1 MRKPQTPEKKEEML
15 RIGSRLNQIRREA
28 GLSLSDVADRLSREY
43 GANTNKGM
51 ISKYE
56 NGIHEPSASTIY
68 CLSRIFGVSSDYI
81 MCRTDE
87 KYEPAPTQGAEATGY
102 CVKLFT
108 SMTDRDEGVQDESKT
123 VLIPK
128 EWLVG
133 GREYFAYRVKGGR
146 AAPRYFD
153 GDIIIFERKI
163 KTRKEQVALVSV
175 GDAEAGL
182 CLITKKRT
190 GKIIKPLDPAYDSHF
205 YSTEE
210 IAEIPVKILGV
221 AVELRRQ
228 DFED

>member
-1 MRKPQTPEKKEEML
+1 MARV
-15 RIGSRLNQIRREA
+15 GARLNEIRREA
-28 GLSLSDVADRLSREY
+28 GLSLSDVADRLSREF

-68 CLSRIFGVSSDYI
+68 CLSRIFGVSPDYI
-81 MCRTDE
+81 MCRTEE
-87 KYEPAPTQGAEATGY
+87 KYEAAPSQGAEATGY

-108 SMTDRDEGVQDESKT
+108 SLTDRDNGVQDESQT
-123 VLIPK
+123 ILIPK

-163 KTRKEQVALVSV
+163 KTKKEQTALVSV
-175 GDAEAGL
+175 GDAEATL
-182 CLITKKRT
+182 CMITKKRN